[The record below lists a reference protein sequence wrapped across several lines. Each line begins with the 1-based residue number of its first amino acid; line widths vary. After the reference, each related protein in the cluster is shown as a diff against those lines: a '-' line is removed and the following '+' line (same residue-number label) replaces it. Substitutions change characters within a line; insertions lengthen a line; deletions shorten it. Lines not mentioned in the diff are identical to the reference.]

1 MTADIAAA
9 AHKAFQELLVD
20 VPAMKPTKTNPHFKS
35 KYIPLDAIHDTV
47 DPLLVQ
53 HGFTWST
60 FPTTDHTGQPAM
72 RYELR
77 HVATGE
83 VWGDVMPLLVDKQNS
98 QGLGSA
104 ITYARRYA
112 ISAVLGI
119 VADEDDDGHKAANAR
134 REAPAPR
141 AEAPKPTG
149 DGGVITEAQRRRLFA
164 TAMSSG
170 KTNEQVKATILRLTG
185 QDSSKGITRDK
196 YEAVVAAVE
205 ASGNVED
212 IPL

>member
-1 MTADIAAA
+1 VSAAEA
-9 AHKAFQELLVD
+9 NRAFQALLVD

-35 KYIPLDAIHDTV
+35 KYIPLDAIHDAV
-47 DPLLVQ
+47 DPLLVR
-53 HGFTWST
+53 HGFTWGA
-60 FPTTDHTGQPAM
+60 FPTTIDGRPAM

-77 HVATGE
+77 HVATNE
-83 VWGDVMPLLVDKQNS
+83 VWGDVMPLLVDKENS

-119 VADEDDDGHKAANAR
+119 VADEDDDGHKAAHAR
-134 REAPAPR
+134 SAAPAPR
-141 AEAPKPTG
+141 QAAPKPTG
-149 DGGVITEAQRRRLFA
+149 DGFITDAQRRRLFA
-164 TAMSSG
+164 IANNAG
-170 KTNEQVKATILRLTG
+170 KTTEQVKAILMDLTG
-185 QDSSKGITRDK
+185 QDSSNGITRDK

-205 ASGNVED
+205 ANADVEE